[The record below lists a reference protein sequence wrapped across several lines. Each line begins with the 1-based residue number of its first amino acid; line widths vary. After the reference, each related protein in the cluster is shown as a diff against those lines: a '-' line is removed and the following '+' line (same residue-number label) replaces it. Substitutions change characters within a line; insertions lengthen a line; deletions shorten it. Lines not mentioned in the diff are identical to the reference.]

1 MDDCY
6 SYPAIYPGVI
16 SGVKVLT
23 AVTCTISIVAACW
36 IIVTYLAFKDLRT
49 AGRQLLLNLS
59 IADILVAGSHFV
71 GVMANYERFIYNS
84 TESVSAHD
92 PLCVSQAAVTMFS
105 SIASFLWTMSI
116 AVYMLA
122 VALSTNQKILKRM
135 VVVIYVISW
144 GVPVPFVVV
153 SAATKT
159 LGFQYTGSTGC
170 YTLDNAYGHNT
181 KAIVIDIL
189 SYEMWVYLAY
199 IFLPIVYLTVFSHL
213 RCRKETRAYNNLIAA
228 SKTDI
233 KLLLIPI
240 AFLLLRIW
248 TTVDDVFAFYTDSYY
263 QLVYRCSTAN
273 AVLLFLQSIGLNS
286 QGTVNGILFCL
297 LTKQVRLRWSR
308 VIRRLFCRGS
318 HIKGPELLEETG
330 DRSSEDVATYG
341 SVNSFKE

>member
-1 MDDCY
+1 MPRASQSYYYFEGRGWSYNHVTEYSWFAAIIVIYAAMDDCY

-159 LGFQYTGSTGC
+159 LGFQYTGSTG
-170 YTLDNAYGHNT
+170 
-181 KAIVIDIL
+181 L
-189 SYEMWVYLAY
+189 SN
-199 IFLPIVYLTVFSHL
+199 FRTH
-213 RCRKETRAYNNLIAA
+213 
-228 SKTDI
+228 
-233 KLLLIPI
+233 
-240 AFLLLRIW
+240 
-248 TTVDDVFAFYTDSYY
+248 
-263 QLVYRCSTAN
+263 
-273 AVLLFLQSIGLNS
+273 
-286 QGTVNGILFCL
+286 
-297 LTKQVRLRWSR
+297 
-308 VIRRLFCRGS
+308 
-318 HIKGPELLEETG
+318 H
-330 DRSSEDVATYG
+330 
-341 SVNSFKE
+341 